1 MSDKSLEILQN
12 NEVINISNNNKIR
25 ESLCL
30 PPTCL
35 VKDFKNAIA
44 NKIASGNGEET
55 EKLLEGIKC
64 EVIQFKKGGWESG
77 KIKIAIEFCPDD
89 E

>member
-12 NEVINISNNNKIR
+12 DEVINLSNNNKIR
-25 ESLCL
+25 ERLCL
-30 PPTCL
+30 PATCL
-35 VKDFKNAIA
+35 VKDFKSAIV
-44 NKIASGNGEET
+44 NKIESGNGEEA

-77 KIKIAIEFCPDD
+77 KIKIAIEFCSDN